1 MLKHLSF
8 RERLLDAGVLFAT
21 GVDGLYGR
29 GATFE
34 RIVDGLENLVTRA
47 GAFQDAEFVR
57 FPPAMTRSTLEQSG
71 YLKSFPHLAGT
82 IHCFCGNEAEH
93 GALLD
98 NVRTGQTWTNQ
109 QAASELVMTPAA
121 CYPVYPLMASRG
133 PLPDA
138 GRIVDV
144 SSYCFRHEPSID
156 AARMQM
162 FRMRE
167 FVRLGTA
174 EQVGF
179 FRDAWMERGRALI
192 GSLGLPVTLD
202 VANDPFFGRAGRV
215 MAESQR
221 AQALKFELL
230 IAINDDGPTA
240 CMSFNYHRGHFA
252 EIWDLRTS
260 DGEHA
265 HTGCVGFGLERLTL
279 ALLRHHGFETSSWPE
294 PVRAALWPA
303 T

>member
-29 GATFE
+29 SATFE
-34 RIVDGLENLVTRA
+34 RIVDGLENLVTRS
-47 GAFQDAEFVR
+47 GAFQAAEFVR

-82 IHCFCGNEAEH
+82 IHCFCGNDAEH
-93 GALLD
+93 RVLLD
-98 NVRTGQTWTNQ
+98 NVRNGQTWTDR

-133 PLPDA
+133 PLPQE

-192 GSLGLPVTLD
+192 ESLGLPVALD

-240 CMSFNYHRGHFA
+240 CMSFNYHRSHFA

-260 DGEHA
+260 DGEQA

-279 ALLRHHGFETSSWPE
+279 ALLRHHGFETPSWPE